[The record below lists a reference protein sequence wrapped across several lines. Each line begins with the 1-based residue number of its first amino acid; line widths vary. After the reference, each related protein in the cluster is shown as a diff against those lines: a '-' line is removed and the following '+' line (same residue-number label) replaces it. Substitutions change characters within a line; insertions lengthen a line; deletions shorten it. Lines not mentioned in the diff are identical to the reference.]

1 MLARRADGRDT
12 ARVTQLPTG
21 TVTFLFTDI
30 EGSTRHAQALG
41 DRWPAIL
48 ERHGQLLAEAVASEG
63 GMIFGTEGDA
73 VFAVFPTAPRA
84 VAAAVAAQRALQA
97 EAWPADDGPNR
108 VRMGLHSGEG
118 MLAGDDYVGLD
129 LQRVARIANA
139 GHGGQVLV
147 SASARMLA
155 EAALPDGVALRDLGE
170 FHLKD
175 LSRPERLAMLVVDG
189 LPDEFP
195 PLRTLDAVPNNL
207 PMQLTTFLGRKR
219 ELEEAAALLETSRLL
234 TLTGPGGTGKTR
246 LSLQLAADATE
257 RFRDGVYFVPLGPI
271 GEPALVLPTIAQAL
285 GIPDPGGAGILD
297 RLAEQLAGKQVLLVL
312 DNFEQ
317 VLAATQD
324 IGELLT
330 RLPEARVL
338 ATSRSPLRVYGEQEY
353 PVPPLDLPDAQV
365 EADPET
371 LSQFASVA
379 LFVERAM
386 AVRPDFSVDASN
398 APAIAQICRSLDGLP
413 LAIELAAARV
423 RVLTPQAIL
432 SRLGDRLSILA
443 GGASNLP
450 ERQQTLRG
458 AIDWSYD
465 LLEPGD
471 RMIFARMGVFA
482 GGADLAAV
490 EQVALQDWP
499 ADAGS
504 VPDALD
510 AVTSLLD
517 KSLLRQAVT
526 DEPEPRFLM
535 LGTIRAYAME
545 RLGEVDPVGAVR
557 RRHAEHYLALAQR
570 LSGDVF
576 GGNQR
581 VALDTFEREHD
592 NLRAAMDWATDLPD
606 ATVARRLLAACW
618 RFWQMRG
625 YLSEAR
631 DKANRVLALTGGD
644 DRDRLSALDAA
655 GGIAYWQGDIAASR
669 QWYRDERALAEQ
681 LGDERGIAEALYNE
695 SFTYSVDPDEE
706 QEKEARALSEA
717 ALARFRA
724 LGDRAGEGRALWG
737 VVNSY
742 VFARDTTPGLALI
755 DEAIE
760 ISREFNDRFQLGWG
774 LFTKGLLLTQKGDL
788 DAARVPYGEALHIF
802 RDTDDLTGYALVLDG
817 FAALE
822 WANGDRDRALRI
834 AGAAAAIHDVGGIG
848 LAQINRQAVSFFP
861 EELMTTAELSEAYA
875 AGQRMTVDDAI
886 RLALHDAGAMGD
898 RA

>member
-1 MLARRADGRDT
+1 
-12 ARVTQLPTG
+12 
-21 TVTFLFTDI
+21 
-30 EGSTRHAQALG
+30 
-41 DRWPAIL
+41 
-48 ERHGQLLAEAVASEG
+48 
-63 GMIFGTEGDA
+63 
-73 VFAVFPTAPRA
+73 
-84 VAAAVAAQRALQA
+84 
-97 EAWPADDGPNR
+97 
-108 VRMGLHSGEG
+108 MGLHSGEG
-118 MLAGDDYVGLD
+118 MLAGDDYVGID
-129 LQRVARIANA
+129 LHRVARIANA

-155 EAALPDGVALRDLGE
+155 EAALPDGLALRDLGE

-499 ADAGS
+499 ADAGP

-545 RLGEVDPVGAVR
+545 RLGDVDPVGAVR

-695 SFTYSVDPDEE
+695 SFTFSVDPDEE

>member
-1 MLARRADGRDT
+1 
-12 ARVTQLPTG
+12 
-21 TVTFLFTDI
+21 
-30 EGSTRHAQALG
+30 
-41 DRWPAIL
+41 
-48 ERHGQLLAEAVASEG
+48 
-63 GMIFGTEGDA
+63 
-73 VFAVFPTAPRA
+73 
-84 VAAAVAAQRALQA
+84 
-97 EAWPADDGPNR
+97 
-108 VRMGLHSGEG
+108 
-118 MLAGDDYVGLD
+118 
-129 LQRVARIANA
+129 
-139 GHGGQVLV
+139 
-147 SASARMLA
+147 
-155 EAALPDGVALRDLGE
+155 
-170 FHLKD
+170 
-175 LSRPERLAMLVVDG
+175 
-189 LPDEFP
+189 
-195 PLRTLDAVPNNL
+195 
-207 PMQLTTFLGRKR
+207 
-219 ELEEAAALLETSRLL
+219 
-234 TLTGPGGTGKTR
+234 
-246 LSLQLAADATE
+246 
-257 RFRDGVYFVPLGPI
+257 
-271 GEPALVLPTIAQAL
+271 
-285 GIPDPGGAGILD
+285 
-297 RLAEQLAGKQVLLVL
+297 
-312 DNFEQ
+312 
-317 VLAATQD
+317 
-324 IGELLT
+324 
-330 RLPEARVL
+330 
-338 ATSRSPLRVYGEQEY
+338 
-353 PVPPLDLPDAQV
+353 
-365 EADPET
+365 
-371 LSQFASVA
+371 
-379 LFVERAM
+379 
-386 AVRPDFSVDASN
+386 
-398 APAIAQICRSLDGLP
+398 
-413 LAIELAAARV
+413 
-423 RVLTPQAIL
+423 
-432 SRLGDRLSILA
+432 
-443 GGASNLP
+443 
-450 ERQQTLRG
+450 
-458 AIDWSYD
+458 
-465 LLEPGD
+465 
-471 RMIFARMGVFA
+471 
-482 GGADLAAV
+482 
-490 EQVALQDWP
+490 
-499 ADAGS
+499 
-504 VPDALD
+504 
-510 AVTSLLD
+510 
-517 KSLLRQAVT
+517 
-526 DEPEPRFLM
+526 M

-545 RLGEVDPVGAVR
+545 RLGDVDPVGAVR